1 MKLKGMDKLREKLP
15 AYPGRRIFLLPIRGL
30 FAAIIGYC
38 FLILLD
44 IVPRLF
50 GSVEVLVPIEPF
62 LPILGSLLMLVMAHI
77 LIGKLWRKRD
87 EMKAK
92 YGDLAYQRMIQTGV
106 IGVFLVPPLVFH
118 QFTSIRSLPPGTPV
132 NPLTVQWSQSLLPL
146 VGTPLFL
153 DILLRVS
160 FSGFFILLGALTV
173 RSSIL
178 TFGIDYMTVV
188 YLYFPEE
195 SEIQEHEI
203 YSVVRHPAYFGGV
216 LLGLAGL
223 AFRFS
228 VYSILI
234 FLIVYATFW
243 YQTIREERELIQR
256 FGDSFQEYRTRVP
269 RLHISVRNIGK
280 YFRFL
285 KP

>member
-15 AYPGRRIFLLPIRGL
+15 AYPSRRIFLLPLKGL
-30 FAAIIGYC
+30 FVGFLGYC
-38 FLILLD
+38 ILILLD
-44 IVPRLF
+44 VIPRLF
-50 GSVEVLVPIEPF
+50 SSIEILVTIEPF
-62 LPILGSLLMLVMAHI
+62 LPVLGSLLVFVLAHI
-77 LIGKLWRKRD
+77 LIGRLWMKRD

-106 IGVFLVPPLVFH
+106 IGVFLVPPLIFH
-118 QFTSIRSLPPGTPV
+118 QFTSIRSLPPSPPV

-146 VGTPLFL
+146 VGVPSFL

-160 FSGFFILLGALTV
+160 ISGFFILLGVLTV

-223 AFRFS
+223 AFKFS
-228 VYSILI
+228 VYSILF

-243 YQTIREERELIQR
+243 YQTLREERELIER
-256 FGDSFQEYRTRVP
+256 FGNPFLEYRTRVP
-269 RLHISVRNIGK
+269 RLHVSPRNIKK
-280 YFRFL
+280 YFRIL
-285 KP
+285 WQ